1 MAEKRDFLDDL
12 IDIQSDWRALSDV
25 PGNLVNSLVEDPENR
40 KVFNPADYK
49 EKPFANSNRCLRT
62 ASEREDVCSCC
73 LDVCPVNAITIHK
86 QSVLITEDCRKC
98 GLCAA
103 VCPTETLSTRR
114 HMPRQ
119 VYDQIARV
127 ASAYEQC
134 YVTCTRA
141 LKRLP
146 KGNEVVLACVGAVPR
161 DVWFSLLADYTNISV
176 YLPVG
181 ICDRCRTTTGEEAYV
196 DAISTAEEWADSA
209 LGLEADEDNMT
220 HELTRAYKRSQFVS
234 GAITSAERLVT
245 RVAPPLAGAKAV
257 AQKIS
262 DHSKRLDQLQRSI
275 EDAVGAKTSAN
286 RQRMLTQSRK
296 LMMGAL
302 QHDEG
307 LADFV
312 KLEAPVCD
320 SSLCTLCGDCTK
332 ACTTHAIDL
341 DRGGNITVQAP
352 YCVSCGA
359 CVTVCEDGALS
370 MEPMDVRELVVPDKE
385 AEALRLKKAQAKA
398 QADKYLA
405 EGKKQLGR
413 VAGAIE
419 GVADAED
426 PAAAAAQLVGRAAR
440 DAGRAGEKVARSA
453 GKVAGQA
460 ATAAGRAAGKAAK
473 AAGAAVDS
481 VTKTVGAGGASAG
494 PAEQAKE

>member
-12 IDIQSDWRALSDV
+12 IDIQSDWRALQDLPNAV
-25 PGNLVNSLVEDPENR
+25 VNQLVEDPSNR

-49 EKPFANSNRCLRT
+49 EKPFANSNRCLRG
-62 ASEREDVCSCC
+62 ASGRADVCSRC
-73 LDVCPVNAITIHK
+73 LDVCPVHAITINK
-86 QSVLITEDCRKC
+86 QSVGIGEDCRKC

-103 VCPTETLSTRR
+103 VCPVEAFSTRR
-114 HMPRQ
+114 HTPRQ

-146 KGNEVVLACVGAVPR
+146 QGNEVVLACVGAVPR
-161 DVWFSLLADYTNISV
+161 DVWFSLLADYNNISV
-176 YLPVG
+176 YLPIG
-181 ICDRCRTTTGEEAYV
+181 ICDRCRTTTGEATYV
-196 DAISTAEEWADSA
+196 DAIATAEEWADA
-209 LGLEADEDNMT
+209 GLGLEVDESAMT

-234 GAITSAERLVT
+234 SALTSAERLVS
-245 RVAPPLAGAKAV
+245 RAAPPLAGAKAV

-262 DHSKRLDQLQRSI
+262 DHSKRIDQLQRTL
-275 EDAVGAKTSAN
+275 EGAVGAKTSAN

-312 KLEAPVCD
+312 KLERPVCD
-320 SSLCTLCGDCTK
+320 AALCTACGECAKT
-332 ACTTHAIDL
+332 CTTHAIDL
-341 DRGGNITVQAP
+341 ERNGSVTVQSA

-359 CVTVCEDGALS
+359 CVTVCEEGALS
-370 MEPMDVRELVVPDKE
+370 MEPMDVHELVVPDKMTE
-385 AEALRLKKAQAKA
+385 EIRLKKAQAKA

-413 VAGAIE
+413 VADVLENLAGD
-419 GVADAED
+419 DAS
-426 PAAAAAQLVGRAAR
+426 G
-440 DAGRAGEKVARSA
+440 SA
-453 GKVAGQA
+453 STPK
-460 ATAAGRAAGKAAK
+460 K
-473 AAGAAVDS
+473 S
-481 VTKTVGAGGASAG
+481 
-494 PAEQAKE
+494 